1 MQFLVWLRREVE
13 LGHIVDEARAEKQID
28 YYRSR
33 LPGYVSLSFPTI
45 SAADEHA
52 AQPHYH
58 MTEESGKKVVT
69 KDSVY
74 LVDSGGH
81 YRYVMICRLSTCSVT
96 CNGYA
101 FSDGT
106 TDVTRTVSHGESPD
120 EYFKKMF
127 TLVLKC
133 HIDLATANFPDG
145 VGGMLKRTKRCMI
158 SKL

>member
-1 MQFLVWLRREVE
+1 MRYAHVCIVVPSTFCQQQRFQVRDSAAHVQFLVWLRREVE
-13 LGHIVDEARAEKQID
+13 LGHIVDEVRAEKQID

-69 KDSVY
+69 KDSVF

-81 YRYVMICRLSTCSVT
+81 YRYVMISAWRPIAT
-96 CNGYA
+96 
-101 FSDGT
+101 
-106 TDVTRTVSHGESPD
+106 
-120 EYFKKMF
+120 
-127 TLVLKC
+127 
-133 HIDLATANFPDG
+133 LATMR
-145 VGGMLKRTKRCMI
+145 V
-158 SKL
+158 